1 MIIMEPFFL
10 TPYFRP
16 KIWGGRKLKTIFNY
30 DIPDG
35 KVGEAWVISGYKD
48 DASTITNGDFVGQS
62 LRKVYREN
70 PELFGNPKSKEFP
83 LLVKFLD
90 ANDNLSVQ
98 VHPNDDYARKVEND
112 SGKTESW
119 YVLQADP
126 GSYLIYGHTAKTRS
140 ELADMIHK
148 GEWEKLLRKVPVKA
162 GDFFYVPSGTIHA
175 LTKGILVIE
184 TQQSSDV
191 TYRLYDYD
199 RVDQK
204 TGKKRE
210 LHTQKSID
218 VTQVPHVDPKL
229 KITSRRNQ
237 DAIIKTLVEPPLSPH
252 FYLWQI
258 DLNGQWNTG
267 LNGHPFLLVTIING
281 SGTIE
286 CENKTFNLSIGTNMI
301 IPNNIKEFKFSGNM
315 KMVISTPGNQ
325 D

>member
-148 GEWEKLLRKVPVKA
+148 GEWDKLLRKVPVKA

-229 KITSRRNQ
+229 KITTSKKQ
-237 DAIIKTLVEPPLSPH
+237 DAIIKTLVQPPLSPH

>member
-48 DASTITNGDFVGQS
+48 DASTITNGDFEGQS
-62 LRKVYREN
+62 LRKVYHEN
-70 PELFGNPKSKEFP
+70 PELFGNPESEEFP

-148 GEWEKLLRKVPVKA
+148 GKWDKLLRKVPVKA

-229 KITSRRNQ
+229 EITTSKKQ
-237 DAIIKTLVEPPLSPH
+237 GAIIKTLVQPPLSPH

-286 CENKTFNLSIGTNMI
+286 CENKSFNLSIGTNMI
-301 IPNNIKEFKFSGNM
+301 IPNNIKEFKFLGNM

>member
-1 MIIMEPFFL
+1 MEPIFL

-35 KVGEAWVISGYKD
+35 QVGEAWVISGYKD
-48 DASTITNGDFVGQS
+48 DASTVTSGQFKGQS
-62 LRKVYREN
+62 LRQVYQEN

-90 ANDNLSVQ
+90 ANDDLSVQ
-98 VHPNDDYARKVEND
+98 VHPDDDYARRVEND

-126 GSYLIYGHTAKTRS
+126 GSYLIYGHTAKTRA
-140 ELADMIHK
+140 ELAEMIKK
-148 GEWEKLLRKVPVKA
+148 GEWDKLLRKVPVKA

-204 TGKKRE
+204 TDQKRE

-218 VTQVPHVDPKL
+218 VTQVPHVDPQL
-229 KITSRRNQ
+229 KIKTKHEQ
-237 DAIIKTLVEPPLSPH
+237 DAIIKTLVEPPISPH

-258 DLNGQWNTG
+258 DLNGQWQTG
-267 LNGHPFLLVTIING
+267 LKGHPYLLVTIING
-281 SGTIE
+281 SGKLE
-286 CENKTFNLSIGTNMI
+286 FANKTYDLALGTNLI
-301 IPNNIKEFKFSGNM
+301 IPNEMKNFKFEGNM
-315 KMVISTPGNQ
+315 KIVISTPGNEN
-325 D
+325 

>member
-1 MIIMEPFFL
+1 MEPFFL

-218 VTQVPHVDPKL
+218 VTQVPHVDPKF

-237 DAIIKTLVEPPLSPH
+237 DAVIKTLVEPPLSPH

>member
-1 MIIMEPFFL
+1 MEPFFL

-148 GEWEKLLRKVPVKA
+148 GEWDKLLRKVPVKA

-229 KITSRRNQ
+229 EITTSKKQ
-237 DAIIKTLVEPPLSPH
+237 DAIIKTLVQPPLSPH

-286 CENKTFNLSIGTNMI
+286 CENKIFNLSIGTNMI